1 MELDQFRD
9 VDLVIDYAN
18 YSFIEKQFVSQGD
31 YKGRTLTVQVTNN
44 GVVGEVPGLMLNLN
58 WHNEASGLT
67 DLSAFS
73 VLDKAKSIYRIEYP
87 QHMMT
92 PGRVIASIQIIQ
104 DGKVTNLKQFELTV
118 QELAGQ
124 PVGIVEKAEFSA
136 LVAVLAESNNFKTQI
151 DSKADDTDVRNGFL
165 KKADK
170 AYVDSV
176 LSSIAQGGPKEV
188 FDSLGELKS
197 KYPTGAE
204 GIFLA
209 YVSGVAHSYIW
220 DESSKTWKDLGVY
233 QSKGIAEN
241 SILNPMIVNGEIEPD
256 KTNFFESNENL
267 FDGTLVSCYIQGN
280 AADGGFWKSSTAN
293 QKGFVT
299 KLQAG
304 KKYTAIADTAGGGND
319 RFRIALNSEYPKLD
333 EPALS
338 NFIKDEYV
346 ADIGLPNNDSIRYF
360 TFTVPA
366 NTEWFVLYLTTNVV
380 GDFMLYEGDISSFKG
395 FKPYVVKNTKQLEL
409 TDVKNNSPLIVK
421 GKNLFDGNY
430 HLGHTL
436 VGAEGNEQGY
446 FNENV
451 NGVIYLVKVEPGKT
465 YTISKEDSNRF
476 RIGLT
481 KTSNKFLG
489 DVYIIKGDLSESEN
503 PKTITIP
510 PNYNFMYVY
519 VSINRQ
525 QPFMQIEENSFATE
539 WETSGYKLNVPAKPY
554 RNSSGVIK
562 PEDFGAIGNANYI
575 HTDGS
580 VWTSSAMVAK
590 ANDDTAAL
598 QKFVDLGGSL
608 EFSGDKKYL
617 ITESLLLDA
626 SKVKLLDGKGC
637 MLIPQGDFDAL
648 KLTGTMTGSAA
659 PSSSGG
665 KVFKEYAVKIK
676 NIKVY
681 GAKKT
686 ESCGLS
692 INNCFGVIVESCAFT
707 YLKDGIKITG
717 VNRNLILVNTHV
729 YAMSQWGVYFSS
741 TCDLHQMNITGCHIS
756 YCKKNIFAEE
766 AQRYNIQIVGSD
778 IEISSYPDV
787 VDCSIH
793 FKSLTTGIYE
803 DIEIVGNTLE
813 DHWCADQMVVFEG
826 RDSGANSVIVVADN
840 AIGNSNGDAIVIKG
854 MSGINIADNAFKN
867 NVKFDISITHTLD
880 TAVVSNNTSF
890 SSKRENGGF
899 LNSEGDFEMKNL
911 IVSGN
916 ALRDDGSSVIS
927 LSNTKMSN
935 SIISNNNVKT
945 LEVPT
950 QLDHCQI
957 QDEL

>member
-1 MELDQFRD
+1 MVQIKKIDATDTLNSGRQKINTAIDALVNSEGNTVNVGFNESFDTLA
-9 VDLVIDYAN
+9 DLKAKYPSGA
-18 YSFIEKQFVSQGD
+18 SGMFFVF
-31 YKGRTLTVQVTNN
+31 NN
-44 GVVGEVPGLMLNLN
+44 G
-58 WHNEASGLT
+58 S
-67 DLSAFS
+67 S
-73 VLDKAKSIYRIEYP
+73 
-87 QHMMT
+87 
-92 PGRVIASIQIIQ
+92 
-104 DGKVTNLKQFELTV
+104 DG
-118 QELAGQ
+118 G
-124 PVGIVEKAEFSA
+124 
-136 LVAVLAESNNFKTQI
+136 
-151 DSKADDTDVRNGFL
+151 
-165 KKADK
+165 
-170 AYVDSV
+170 
-176 LSSIAQGGPKEV
+176 
-188 FDSLGELKS
+188 
-197 KYPTGAE
+197 
-204 GIFLA
+204 
-209 YVSGVAHSYIW
+209 HSYMW
-220 DESSKTWKDLGVY
+220 VDGVWKDLGIY
-233 QSKGIAEN
+233 QGKEIAEN
-241 SILNPMIVNGEIEPD
+241 SILNPMIANKQIEPD

-267 FDGTLVSCYIQGN
+267 FDGNLVSCYIQGN
-280 AADGGFWKSSTAN
+280 ASEGGFWKSSTAN
-293 QKGFVT
+293 QKGYVT

-304 KKYTAIADTAGGGND
+304 KKYTAVADTAGGVND
-319 RFRIALNSEYPKLD
+319 RFRIALNATYPKLN
-333 EPALS
+333 EPAMS
-338 NFIKDEYV
+338 NFIKDENV
-346 ADIGLPNNDSIRYF
+346 PGSGLSNNDAIRYF
-360 TFTVPA
+360 TFTVPSSA
-366 NTEWFVLYLTTNVV
+366 EWFVLYLTTDAA

-395 FKPYVVKNTKQLEL
+395 FKSYAVKNTKQIEL
-409 TDVKNNSPLIVK
+409 VDVKSNTPLIVK

-430 HLGHTL
+430 HLGHTI
-436 VGAEGNEQGY
+436 VGAEGNEKGY

-451 NGVIYLVKVEPGKT
+451 NGVSYLTKVEPGKT
-465 YTISKEDSNRF
+465 YTISKENSDRF
-476 RIGLT
+476 RIALT
-481 KTSNKFLG
+481 KSSNKYLG
-489 DVYIIKGDLSESEN
+489 DAYIIKGETSESEN

-519 VSINRQ
+519 VSISREK
-525 QPFMQIEENSFATE
+525 PFMQIEENAYATE
-539 WETSGYKLNVPAKPY
+539 WETAGFKLNVSAQPY
-554 RNSSGVIK
+554 RNGSGVIK

-580 VWTSSAMVAK
+580 VWTSSAMIAK

-598 QKFVDLGGSL
+598 QAFLNLGGSL
-608 EFSGDKKYL
+608 EFTGSKKYL
-617 ITESLLLDA
+617 ITSSLSIDA
-626 SKVKLLDGKGC
+626 TRVTSLDGKGC

-676 NIKVY
+676 NIHVY

-686 ESCGLS
+686 ESSGLS
-692 INNCFGVIVESCAFT
+692 INNCFGVIIESCAFT
-707 YLKDGIKITG
+707 YLKNGMKVNG
-717 VNRNLILVNTHV
+717 VNRNLILANTHV
-729 YAMSQWGVYFSS
+729 YAMTQWGVYFSS

-766 AQRYNIQIVGSD
+766 AQMYNIQLVGND
-778 IEISSYPDV
+778 IETSSYPEV

-793 FKSLTTGIYE
+793 FKSLTIGIYE

>member
-1 MELDQFRD
+1 MVQIKKIDTTDTLNMGRQKINTAIDALVNSEGNTVNVGFNESFDTLA
-9 VDLVIDYAN
+9 DLKAKYPSGA
-18 YSFIEKQFVSQGD
+18 SGMFFVF
-31 YKGRTLTVQVTNN
+31 NN
-44 GVVGEVPGLMLNLN
+44 G
-58 WHNEASGLT
+58 S
-67 DLSAFS
+67 S
-73 VLDKAKSIYRIEYP
+73 
-87 QHMMT
+87 
-92 PGRVIASIQIIQ
+92 
-104 DGKVTNLKQFELTV
+104 DG
-118 QELAGQ
+118 G
-124 PVGIVEKAEFSA
+124 
-136 LVAVLAESNNFKTQI
+136 
-151 DSKADDTDVRNGFL
+151 
-165 KKADK
+165 
-170 AYVDSV
+170 
-176 LSSIAQGGPKEV
+176 
-188 FDSLGELKS
+188 
-197 KYPTGAE
+197 
-204 GIFLA
+204 
-209 YVSGVAHSYIW
+209 HSYMW
-220 DESSKTWKDLGVY
+220 VDGVWKDLGIY
-233 QSKGIAEN
+233 QGKEIAEN
-241 SILNPMIVNGEIEPD
+241 SILNPMIANKQIEPD

-267 FDGTLVSCYIQGN
+267 FDGNLVSCYIQGN
-280 AADGGFWKSSTAN
+280 ASEGGFWKSSTAN
-293 QKGFVT
+293 QKGYVT

-304 KKYTAIADTAGGGND
+304 KKYTAVADTAGGVND
-319 RFRIALNSEYPKLD
+319 RFRIALNATYPKLN
-333 EPALS
+333 EPAMS
-338 NFIKDEYV
+338 NFIKDENV
-346 ADIGLPNNDSIRYF
+346 PGSGLSNNDAIRYF
-360 TFTVPA
+360 TFTVPSSA
-366 NTEWFVLYLTTNVV
+366 EWFVLYLTTDAA

-395 FKPYVVKNTKQLEL
+395 FKSYAVKNTKQIEL
-409 TDVKNNSPLIVK
+409 VDVKSNTPLIVK

-430 HLGHTL
+430 HLGHTI
-436 VGAEGNEQGY
+436 VGAEGNEKGY

-451 NGVIYLVKVEPGKT
+451 NGVSYLTKVEPGKT
-465 YTISKEDSNRF
+465 YTISKENSDRF
-476 RIGLT
+476 RIALT
-481 KTSNKFLG
+481 KSSNKYLG
-489 DVYIIKGDLSESEN
+489 DAYIIKGETSESEN

-519 VSINRQ
+519 VSISREK
-525 QPFMQIEENSFATE
+525 PFMQIEENAYATE
-539 WETSGYKLNVPAKPY
+539 WETAGFKLNVSAQPY
-554 RNSSGVIK
+554 RNGSGVIK

-580 VWTSSAMVAK
+580 VWTSSAMIAK

-598 QKFVDLGGSL
+598 QAFLNLGGSL
-608 EFSGDKKYL
+608 EFTGSKKYL
-617 ITESLLLDA
+617 ITSSLSIDA
-626 SKVKLLDGKGC
+626 TRVTSLDGKGC

-676 NIKVY
+676 NIHVY

-686 ESCGLS
+686 ESSGLS
-692 INNCFGVIVESCAFT
+692 INNCFGVIIESCAFT
-707 YLKDGIKITG
+707 YLKNGIKVNG
-717 VNRNLILVNTHV
+717 VNRNLILANTHV
-729 YAMSQWGVYFSS
+729 YAMSQWGVYFNS

-756 YCKKNIFAEE
+756 YCKKNIFSEE
-766 AQRYNIQIVGSD
+766 AQMYNIQIVGND
-778 IEISSYPDV
+778 IETSSYPDV